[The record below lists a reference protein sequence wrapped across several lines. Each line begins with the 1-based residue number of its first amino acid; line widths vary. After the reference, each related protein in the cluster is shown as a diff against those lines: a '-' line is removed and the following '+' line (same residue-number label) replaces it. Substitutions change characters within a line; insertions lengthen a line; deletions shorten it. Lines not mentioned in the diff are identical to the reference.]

1 MLERR
6 WNADLIA
13 QIFGSVFVISGVLA
27 WTPNPLVS
35 SVGFFVSNAP
45 HTIIHLGVGLLL
57 VAAPFYK
64 ISTRSIR
71 IAGFV
76 YAALALLGFALPW
89 PILGLIEMNAA
100 EQWLHVILAA
110 LLLFIGYAAPL
121 ETATPTPAHF

>member
-13 QIFGSVFVISGVLA
+13 QIFGSIFVISGVLA

-35 SVGFFVSNAP
+35 SVGFFVANAP
-45 HTIIHLGVGLLL
+45 HTLIHLAVGLLL
-57 VAAPFYK
+57 VAAPYYR
-64 ISTRSIR
+64 ISARAIR

-76 YAALALLGFALPW
+76 YAALALLGLALPW
-89 PILGLIEMNAA
+89 PIFGLIDMNAA

-110 LLLFIGYAAPL
+110 LLLFVGYAAPL
-121 ETATPTPAHF
+121 EAAPPAPAHF